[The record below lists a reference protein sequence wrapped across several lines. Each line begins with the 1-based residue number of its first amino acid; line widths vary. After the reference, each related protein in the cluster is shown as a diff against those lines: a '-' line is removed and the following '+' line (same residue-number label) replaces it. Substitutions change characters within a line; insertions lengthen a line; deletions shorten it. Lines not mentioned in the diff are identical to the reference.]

1 MSTVTQPAVG
11 APDLLAVSEVLREHL
26 PAGRTRLA
34 VVAMSKDEN
43 PKAVVMAT
51 PAGESAPTLAVKVA
65 LTPGAAVSVRAEAA
79 ALDRLAELDDALL
92 GGTIPRRIAL
102 HDNGKIGTLLVT
114 TVARGRP
121 LAVDY
126 HRWHHTSRRRS
137 VEADFRA
144 AQAWLARLSDIAV
157 PARAEPR
164 FADEVAAR
172 WPDDEVGAAAATVCR
187 QARERLGELDATH
200 VAHGDFWCGNIL
212 RSGPAVSGVVDWEHT
227 RFGVSPLW
235 DRVRFALAY
244 TLYLDRHTTSGASVH
259 GHPGLTAGAW
269 GEPVRYLLGGRGW
282 YTECVGAFI
291 ATTAAGEGPLRGSWR
306 DAVIVGLGQVAGGS
320 DQADF
325 ARAHARLLA
334 EVGS

>member
-1 MSTVTQPAVG
+1 V
-11 APDLLAVSEVLREHL
+11 
-26 PAGRTRLA
+26 RLA
-34 VVAMSKDEN
+34 VVAMSKDDN

-51 PAGESAPTLAVKVA
+51 PAGEDAPTLAVKVA
-65 LTPGAAVSVRAEAA
+65 LTPTAAVSVRAEAA
-79 ALDRLAELDDALL
+79 ALERLASLDPTLL
-92 GGTIPRRIAL
+92 GDTVPRRIAL
-102 HDNGKIGTLLVT
+102 HDTAAGTLLVT
-114 TVARGRP
+114 TVSRGRP

-144 AQAWLARLSDIAV
+144 ADAWLASLRAVAV
-157 PARAEPR
+157 PAAAEPSY
-164 FADEVAAR
+164 ADELEAR
-172 WPDDEVGAAAATVCR
+172 WPDDEVGAAAAQVCR
-187 QARERLGELDATH
+187 QARERIGELDGAH

-212 RSGPAVSGVVDWEHT
+212 RSGPQVSGVVDWEHT
-227 RFGVSPLW
+227 RFGTSPLW

-244 TLYLDRHTTSGASVH
+244 TLYLDRHTRVGASVH

-269 GEPVRYLLGGRGW
+269 GEPVRYLLQGRGW

-291 ATTAAGEGPLRGSWR
+291 AATAVGDDPLQGTWR
-306 DAVIVGLGQVAGGS
+306 DAVLVGLGQVARGS